1 MEPGYSIMSTFNA
14 VLYNPSF
21 YRSLCLLV
29 KLQANIQ
36 DKMEMI
42 MESKCF
48 LYIYIHTHSPES
60 YNHSIERLEQHY
72 YTCDGDP
79 RKEFFGFFFK
89 ISTIF

>member
-1 MEPGYSIMSTFNA
+1 
-14 VLYNPSF
+14 
-21 YRSLCLLV
+21 
-29 KLQANIQ
+29 
-36 DKMEMI
+36 MEMI

-89 ISTIF
+89 LAQYSRDFGRKTPLDKKNKKKKMKKHTFRKTTTHFINKIT